1 MLRRIFGVGVLV
13 LMLGVLLAGPAAA
26 APQPV
31 GETTDRNGVHYTIYE
46 ETKSDGKL
54 YRYYV
59 EDGALGGG
67 ARSSMRFSP
76 RTNGMESAAFI
87 AATLLFAASVLAIYR
102 RTNLQTLLHG

>member
-1 MLRRIFGVGVLV
+1 MLRKTFGVTLIVLV
-13 LMLGVLLAGPAAA
+13 LGMVLAVPAAA

-31 GETTDRNGVHYTIYE
+31 GETTDGNGVHYTIYE
-46 ETKSDGKL
+46 ETKADGKL

-76 RTNGMESAAFI
+76 RTNGMESAAFV